1 MKITPTIL
9 LGVVF
14 VQVAA
19 FALSIAFWSNSSLA
33 SWIANTAW
41 TLVALAFLSTFF
53 EKRHC
58 FSSARW
64 KRTRSASVGFGI
76 AALVSYLVATRL
88 LGAEASDT
96 SSALVFLG
104 GLGPF
109 MFVVRAFGSSKSTST
124 S

>member
-1 MKITPTIL
+1 MKVTPAAL
-9 LGVVF
+9 LCVVF
-14 VQVAA
+14 VQVVALA
-19 FALSIAFWSNSSLA
+19 FSIAFWSNHALPD
-33 SWIANTAW
+33 WIASTAW
-41 TLVALAFLSTFF
+41 ALVALTFLSTLF

-64 KRTRSASVGFGI
+64 KWTRDASVGFGI
-76 AALVSYLVATRL
+76 AALVIYLVATRL
-88 LGAEASDT
+88 LGAKASDT

-109 MFVVRAFGSSKSTST
+109 MFVVGAFGSRKSTSA